1 MRAPAG
7 ALVTAALL
15 GAALALTGCG
25 SSEREFDA
33 ETVISE
39 LNEAGAGLALG
50 AALPAGTEGTK
61 VTVISFDGD
70 SKPSDDG
77 HGGSGAVVILDDA
90 DIAQTEFRRCEAAV
104 TFICFR
110 AANAVLRFDDISAPE
125 REQVTAALRRL
136 EGLEES

>member
-1 MRAPAG
+1 VRAPARAG
-7 ALVTAALL
+7 VAAALL
-15 GAALALTGCG
+15 GGALALAGCG
-25 SSEREFDA
+25 SGEREFDA

-50 AALPAGTEGTK
+50 QALPAGTEGTE

-70 SKPSDDG
+70 SEPSDED

-90 DIAQTEFRRCEAAV
+90 EIAQTEFRRCETAV
-104 TFICFR
+104 TFLCFR

-125 REQVTAALRRL
+125 REQVTGALRRL
-136 EGLEES
+136 EGLEDS